1 MIQQSYIRSYSTVKQ
16 FCERYPA
23 FTNGGLRF
31 QIFNESNNGLKA
43 AGAIIRNG
51 RKVLIN
57 EDKYFLWLESNQV
70 SKSGIGG

>member
-1 MIQQSYIRSYSTVKQ
+1 MIQQSYIRNYSTVKQ

-23 FTNGGLRF
+23 FTHGGLRF

-43 AGAIIRNG
+43 SGAIIRNG
-51 RKVLIN
+51 RKVLID
-57 EDKYFLWLESNQV
+57 EEKYFLWLESNQG